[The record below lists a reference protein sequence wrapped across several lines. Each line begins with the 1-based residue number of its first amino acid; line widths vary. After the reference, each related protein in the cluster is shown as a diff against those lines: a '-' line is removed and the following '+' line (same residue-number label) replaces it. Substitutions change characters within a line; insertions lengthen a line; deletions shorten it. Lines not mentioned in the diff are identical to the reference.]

1 MADNVLVP
9 VLMAGR
15 IIGGGAIPLN
25 EEVHDWRF
33 GSDGKVVAFCH
44 VVDLALHE
52 RALAMRA
59 QP

>member
-1 MADNVLVP
+1 
-9 VLMAGR
+9 MAGR